1 MFVKF
6 KKLATPLFLYLTAL
20 LLGLV
25 IGVYIAY
32 RSQAY
37 FPKNDLESLAKYSD
51 YAYKTYQS
59 GNASAANT
67 ALLGF
72 LDLLDSAI
80 KSNETHINA
89 QHLDKMLTYG
99 RLALLEEVNKRTTDE
114 RKYMDLA
121 ISLCKKLKREE
132 CSAIGI
138 RGIVNRIDVLHN
150 KSNKSETAHNN
161 GK

>member
-6 KKLATPLFLYLTAL
+6 KKFAAPIFLYLTAL

-25 IGVYIAY
+25 IGVYIAD

-59 GNASAANT
+59 GNTSAANT

-72 LDLLDSAI
+72 LDQLDSVI
-80 KSNETHINA
+80 KSNETHIDA
-89 QHLDKMLTYG
+89 QYLDKMLTYG
-99 RLALLEEVNKRTTDE
+99 RLALLEEVNKKPADE
-114 RKYMDLA
+114 RRYMDLA
-121 ISLCKKLKREE
+121 ISICKELKREE
-132 CSAIGI
+132 CSAVGI
-138 RGIVNRIDVLHN
+138 RGMVKRIDDLHN
-150 KSNKSETAHNN
+150 KSNKSETDRN
-161 GK
+161 